1 MCEEIKRCQN
11 CSQLI
16 VDHCQ
21 VGSNMAQKMLSFFD
35 ERCLSENNLCES
47 DKETE
52 EQDQRNIIN
61 INHSSP
67 KQPSSPALIEA
78 LEYRI
83 KVQSSTTEMFQAG
96 ETRRVLTNINVG
108 KKPGKLSLLLKPS
121 ELTRFR
127 FLSEGYLNPG
137 CKGRL
142 AVTLQNSDCSNA
154 ILPAGTVVAYMILT
168 PFVQ

>member
-1 MCEEIKRCQN
+1 
-11 CSQLI
+11 
-16 VDHCQ
+16 
-21 VGSNMAQKMLSFFD
+21 MAQQMLSFFD

-61 INHSSP
+61 ISHTSP
-67 KQPSSPALIEA
+67 KQPSSTAMIEA

-96 ETRRVLTNINVG
+96 ETRRVLTNVDIS
-108 KKPGKLSLLLKPS
+108 KKPGKLSILMKPS

-142 AVTLQNSDCSNA
+142 SVTIQNSDCSNA
-154 ILPAGTVVAYMILT
+154 ILPAGTVVAFMILS